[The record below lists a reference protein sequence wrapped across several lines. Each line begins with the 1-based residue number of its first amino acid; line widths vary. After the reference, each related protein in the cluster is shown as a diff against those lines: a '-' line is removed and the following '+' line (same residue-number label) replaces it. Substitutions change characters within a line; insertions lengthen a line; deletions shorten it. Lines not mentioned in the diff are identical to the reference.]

1 MGRSGAPLRRDGG
14 PVGRHVEAA
23 AILGPIGGRAAW
35 TGAALAADASWVM
48 PLPPAAVAE
57 IDTALAALGDRTPPG
72 FGAADFP
79 LSSTAPF
86 LRAVAAELEHGRGL
100 VRLTGLDPA
109 RYTQADL
116 KRVFWGLM
124 CHLGTPL
131 PQNTTGEI
139 LAEVKDET
147 GIGVAIAA
155 GTARARSRSTG
166 PLRFHT
172 DKCDLLALLCASNG
186 IAGGVSRI
194 VSTVAIQ
201 DAMAQ
206 RRPDLLAVLYEPF
219 WRARPADE
227 EGEGMAS
234 RPFAMPV
241 FARGP
246 DGAFTSQY
254 SRTYVE
260 LAQGM
265 PGVPAL
271 RPAQVEAM
279 DLLAALAEELCVEMP
294 FEPGQIQLMNQHV
307 TYHGRT
313 AYADDAAAGARRNL
327 LRIWLASPLGRA
339 LPAGHAEQWGEV
351 RAGALR
357 GGAMP
362 GKSAF
367 TT

>member
-1 MGRSGAPLRRDGG
+1 MTQTLS
-14 PVGRHVEAA
+14 
-23 AILGPIGGRAAW
+23 PIGGRAAW
-35 TGAALAADASWVM
+35 TGTELARDTSWIMALPDGALAEIDAALAG
-48 PLPPAAVAE
+48 
-57 IDTALAALGDRTPPG
+57 LGDRAQPR
-72 FGAADFP
+72 FDARHFP
-79 LSSTAPF
+79 LPRTAPF
-86 LRAVAAELEHGRGL
+86 LAEVARELETGRGL

-109 RYTQADL
+109 RYSAADL

-147 GIGVAIAA
+147 GTGTAVAE

-172 DKCDLLALLCASNG
+172 DKCDLLCLLCASNG
-186 IAGGVSRI
+186 IDGGVSRI
-194 VSTVAIQ
+194 VSTVAVH
-201 DAMAQ
+201 DAMLA
-206 RRPDLLAVLYEPF
+206 RRPDLLEVLYQDF

-246 DGAFTSQY
+246 NGDFTSQY

-260 LAQGM
+260 LAQGQ
-265 PGVPAL
+265 PGVPPL
-271 RPAQVEAM
+271 TPQQIEAM
-279 DLLAALAEELCVEMP
+279 DMLAALADELCVEMP

-313 AYADDAAAGARRNL
+313 AYADGAGGRRNL
-327 LRIWLASPLGRA
+327 LRIWLASPLSRA
-339 LPAGHAEQWGEV
+339 LPAGHAEQWGDV
-351 RAGALR
+351 QAGALR

-362 GKSAF
+362 GRSALAA
-367 TT
+367 

>member
-1 MGRSGAPLRRDGG
+1 MSDATL
-14 PVGRHVEAA
+14 
-23 AILGPIGGRAAW
+23 LSPIGGRAAW
-35 TGAALAADASWVM
+35 TGAEMSADRSWIVALPDGAR
-48 PLPPAAVAE
+48 AE
-57 IDTALAALGDRTPPG
+57 IAAALAALGDTPVGRFDARRFALPR
-72 FGAADFP
+72 
-79 LSSTAPF
+79 TAPV
-86 LRAVAAELEHGRGL
+86 LARVAEELEHGRGL

-109 RYTQADL
+109 EYSAGDL

-139 LAEVKDET
+139 LAEVTDET
-147 GIGVAIAA
+147 GTGAA
-155 GTARARSRSTG
+155 VGTGSARLRSRSTG

-172 DKCDLLALLCASNG
+172 DKCDLLCLLCASNG

-194 VSTVAIQ
+194 VSTVAIH
-201 DAMAQ
+201 DAMAA
-206 RRPDLLAVLYEPF
+206 RRPDLLAALYGDF

-227 EGEGMAS
+227 EGEGMAA

-260 LAQGM
+260 MAQGQ
-265 PGVPAL
+265 PGVPPL
-271 RPAQVEAM
+271 TPAQVEAM
-279 DLLAALAEELCVEMP
+279 DVLATLAEELCMEMP
-294 FEPGQIQLMNQHV
+294 FEAGQIQLMNQHV

-327 LRIWLASPLGRA
+327 LRIWLSSPLSRA
-339 LPAGHAEQWGEV
+339 LPAGHAAQWGDT

-362 GKSAF
+362 GRSALAA
-367 TT
+367 

>member
-1 MGRSGAPLRRDGG
+1 MTTTTFA
-14 PVGRHVEAA
+14 
-23 AILGPIGGRAAW
+23 PIGGRAAW
-35 TGAALAADASWVM
+35 TGAELGRDASWVVA
-48 PLPPAAVAE
+48 LPQAALSE
-57 IDTALAALGDRTPPG
+57 IEAALAGLGDRTQPR
-72 FGAADFP
+72 FDARHFP
-79 LSSTAPF
+79 LPRTAP
-86 LRAVAAELEHGRGL
+86 LLAEVARELEEGRGL

-109 RYTQADL
+109 RYPAEDL
-116 KRVFWGLM
+116 KRIFWGLM

-147 GIGVAIAA
+147 GSGAAVAS

-172 DKCDLLALLCASNG
+172 DKCDLLALMCASNG

-194 VSTVAIQ
+194 VSTVAIH
-201 DAMAQ
+201 DAMAIS
-206 RRPDLLAVLYEPF
+206 RPELLEVLYEDF

-227 EGEGMAS
+227 EGENMAA
-234 RPFAMPV
+234 RPFPMPV

-246 DGAFTSQY
+246 DGHFTSQY

-260 LAQGM
+260 LAQGQ
-265 PGVPAL
+265 PGVPPL
-271 RPAQVEAM
+271 TPRQVEVM

-313 AYADDAAAGARRNL
+313 AYADGAGGRRNL
-327 LRIWLASPLGRA
+327 LRIWLASPLSRA
-339 LPAGHAEQWGEV
+339 LPAGHAGQWGDV
-351 RAGALR
+351 RAGAVR

-362 GKSAF
+362 GRSALAA
-367 TT
+367 

>member
-1 MGRSGAPLRRDGG
+1 MTQTLS
-14 PVGRHVEAA
+14 
-23 AILGPIGGRAAW
+23 PIGGRAAW
-35 TGAALAADASWVM
+35 TGADLASDPSWIMALSAAAEREIDAALAG
-48 PLPPAAVAE
+48 
-57 IDTALAALGDRTPPG
+57 LGDRAPPG
-72 FGAADFP
+72 FDARHFP
-79 LSSTAPF
+79 LPSTAGF
-86 LRAVAAELEHGRGL
+86 LADVARELELGRGV
-100 VRLTGLDPA
+100 VRLTGLDAA
-109 RYTQADL
+109 RYAAADL

-147 GIGVAIAA
+147 GTSVSA

-166 PLRFHT
+166 PLRWHT
-172 DKCDLLALLCASNG
+172 DKCDLLSLLCASNG
-186 IAGGVSRI
+186 IEGGISRI

-201 DAMAQ
+201 DAMAA
-206 RRPDLLAVLYEPF
+206 RCPDLLAVLYEDF

-234 RPFAMPV
+234 RPFPMPV

-246 DGAFTSQY
+246 GGDFTSQY

-260 LAQGM
+260 LAQGQ
-265 PGVPAL
+265 PGVPPL
-271 RPAQVEAM
+271 TPKQVEAM
-279 DLLAALAEELCVEMP
+279 DMLASVAEELCIEMP
-294 FEPGQIQLMNQHV
+294 FAPGQIQLMNQHV

-313 AYADDAAAGARRNL
+313 AYADGAGGRRNL
-327 LRIWLASPLGRA
+327 LRIWLASPLSRA
-339 LPAGHAEQWGEV
+339 LPAGHAGQWGDV

-362 GKSAF
+362 GRSALAA
-367 TT
+367 

>member
-1 MGRSGAPLRRDGG
+1 MRMATNLD
-14 PVGRHVEAA
+14 
-23 AILGPIGGRAAW
+23 PIGGRAAW
-35 TGAALAADASWVM
+35 TGAEMARDTGWIR
-48 PLPPAAVAE
+48 PLPTGAVAE
-57 IDTALAALGDRTPPG
+57 IEAALAALGDLAPPR
-72 FGAADFP
+72 FDARHFP
-79 LSSTAPF
+79 LPRTSAF
-86 LRAVAAELEHGRGL
+86 LEEIARELEQGRGL

-109 RYTQADL
+109 RYSAADL
-116 KRVFWGLM
+116 RRVFWGLM

-147 GIGVAIAA
+147 GTGTAVAS
-155 GTARARSRSTG
+155 GSARARSRSTG

-172 DKCDLLALLCASNG
+172 DKCDLLCLLCASNG
-186 IAGGVSRI
+186 IDGGVSRI
-194 VSTVAIQ
+194 VSTVAIH
-201 DAMAQ
+201 DAMAA
-206 RRPDLLAVLYEPF
+206 RRPDLLAELYEPF

-260 LAQGM
+260 MAQGM
-265 PGVPAL
+265 PGVPPL
-271 RPAQVEAM
+271 TPPQIEAM
-279 DLLAALAEELCVEMP
+279 DMLAALADELCVEMP

-313 AYADDAAAGARRNL
+313 GYTDGASGRRNL
-327 LRIWLASPLGRA
+327 LRIWLSCPLSRA
-339 LPAGHAEQWGEV
+339 LPAGHAGQWGDV

-362 GKSAF
+362 GKSALAA
-367 TT
+367 

>member
-1 MGRSGAPLRRDGG
+1 MRS
-14 PVGRHVEAA
+14 
-23 AILGPIGGRAAW
+23 IGGRAAW
-35 TGAALAADASWVM
+35 TGADLARDAAWIMALPREAT
-48 PLPPAAVAE
+48 AE
-57 IDTALAALGDRTPPG
+57 IDAALRGLGDRAPPR
-72 FGAADFP
+72 FDARDFP
-79 LSSTAPF
+79 LPCTAPF
-86 LRAVAAELEHGRGL
+86 LAEVARELEDGRGL

-109 RYTQADL
+109 RYDPAELQ
-116 KRVFWGLM
+116 RVFWGLM

-139 LAEVKDET
+139 IGEVKDET
-147 GIGVAIAA
+147 GVGASVAS

-194 VSTVAIQ
+194 VSTVAIH
-201 DAMAQ
+201 DAMLA
-206 RRPDLLAVLYEPF
+206 RRPDLLAVLHEDF

-227 EGEGMAS
+227 EGEGMA
-234 RPFAMPV
+234 RKPFPMPV

-246 DGAFTSQY
+246 DGGFTSQY

-265 PGVPAL
+265 PDVPAL
-271 RPAQVEAM
+271 TAAQVEAM
-279 DLLAALAEELCVEMP
+279 DLLAALAEELCIELP
-294 FEPGQIQLMNQHV
+294 FQPGQIQLMNQHV

-313 AYADDAAAGARRNL
+313 AYEDGAGGKRNL
-327 LRIWLASPLGRA
+327 LRIWLSSPLSRA
-339 LPAGHAEQWGEV
+339 LPAGHAGQWGDV

-362 GKSAF
+362 GRSALAA
-367 TT
+367 

>member
-1 MGRSGAPLRRDGG
+1 MSLS
-14 PVGRHVEAA
+14 
-23 AILGPIGGRAAW
+23 PIGGPAAW
-35 TGAALAADASWVM
+35 TGADLARDTGWIM
-48 PLPPAAVAE
+48 PLPPAATAE
-57 IDTALAALGDRTPPG
+57 IDAALAGLGHRAPPN
-72 FGAADFP
+72 FDSRHFP
-79 LSSTAPF
+79 LPATAPF
-86 LRAVAAELEHGRGL
+86 LAEVARELESGRGL

-109 RYTQADL
+109 RYAPADL

-139 LAEVKDET
+139 IGEVKDET
-147 GIGVAIAA
+147 GTGAA
-155 GTARARSRSTG
+155 VGAGSARARSRSTG

-172 DKCDLLALLCASNG
+172 DKCDLLTLLCASNG

-194 VSTVAIQ
+194 VSTVAIH
-201 DAMAQ
+201 DAMLQ
-206 RRPDLLAVLYEPF
+206 RRPDLLAVLFTDF

-234 RPFAMPV
+234 RPFPMPV

-246 DGAFTSQY
+246 DGGFTSQY

-260 LAQGM
+260 MAQGQ
-265 PGVPAL
+265 PGVPPL
-271 RPAQVEAM
+271 TPEQVAAM
-279 DLLAALAEELCVEMP
+279 DLLAELADELCVEMP
-294 FEPGQIQLMNQHV
+294 FEAGQVQLMNQHV

-313 AYADDAAAGARRNL
+313 AYSDDAAAGARRNL
-327 LRIWLASPLGRA
+327 LRIWLASPLSRA
-339 LPAGHAEQWGEV
+339 LPAGHAGQWGDV

-362 GKSAF
+362 GRSALAA
-367 TT
+367 